1 MSPEPVS
8 TAAVP
13 RRALVGGAG
22 LADQAAGARDRDPQV
37 DLGVA
42 AEEAAAALG
51 PDDRDPV
58 AVLLD
63 ADLVGVLAGG
73 DHLGGADLRGGDLD
87 AAAAELDVQLDGGGG
102 VEGAFHLC
110 LQGVFVRR
118 TSLLAARGAVLDRA
132 C

>member
-1 MSPEPVS
+1 MDLIAHLSLGFETAFTPVN
-8 TAAVP
+8 
-13 RRALVGGAG
+13 LLYCFVG
-22 LADQAAGARDRDPQV
+22 
-37 DLGVA
+37 
-42 AEEAAAALG
+42 
-51 PDDRDPV
+51 
-58 AVLLD
+58 VLLGT
-63 ADLVGVLAGG
+63 LVGVLPGG
-73 DHLGGADLRGGDLD
+73 DHLGGGDLRGGDLD